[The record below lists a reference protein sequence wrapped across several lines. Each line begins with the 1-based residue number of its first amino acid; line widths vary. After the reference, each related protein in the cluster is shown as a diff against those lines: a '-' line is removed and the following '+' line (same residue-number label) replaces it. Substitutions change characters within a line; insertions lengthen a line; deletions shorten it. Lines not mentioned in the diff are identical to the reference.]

1 MPGLLVRWLVN
12 ALALAV
18 ASSIVPGIHAE
29 GVMPTMIAALV
40 LGILNAIVRPILLLL
55 TLPINLLTLGLFTFV
70 VNGIMLLM
78 TGSLVKGFT
87 VDGLGAAILG
97 SLVLSI
103 VSFLLNVFI
112 TDGGNVGHIHVE
124 YRRF

>member
-1 MPGLLVRWLVN
+1 MGGFFIRWLLN

-18 ASSIVPGIHAE
+18 AASVVSGIHSA
-29 GVMPTMIAALV
+29 GFGSTLIAALV
-40 LGILNAIVRPILLLL
+40 LGILNAIVRPFLLLL

-78 TGSLVKGFT
+78 TGSLVRGFS

-97 SLVLSI
+97 AIVLRF

-112 TDGGNVGHIHVE
+112 SDSGRPGYIHAE
-124 YRRF
+124 YRRL

>member
-1 MPGLLVRWLVN
+1 MPGFFIRWLLN
-12 ALALAV
+12 AVALAV
-18 ASSIVPGIHAE
+18 AASIVPGIHSAS
-29 GVMPTMIAALV
+29 VAATLIAALV
-40 LGILNAIVRPILLLL
+40 LGILNAIVRPFLLLL

-78 TGSLVKGFT
+78 TGSLVRGFM

-97 SLVLSI
+97 SLVLSF

-112 TDGGNVGHIHVE
+112 TDRGRVGYMHVE
-124 YRRF
+124 YRRL

>member
-1 MPGLLVRWLVN
+1 MLN

-18 ASSIVPGIHAE
+18 ASYVVPGIHAD
-29 GVMPTMIAALV
+29 GVMPTLIAALV

-70 VNGIMLLM
+70 INGMMLLL
-78 TGSLVKGFT
+78 TGSLVGGFK

-97 SLVLSI
+97 ALVLSI

-112 TDGGNVGHIHVE
+112 TDRGNVGHIHVE
-124 YRRF
+124 YRRL